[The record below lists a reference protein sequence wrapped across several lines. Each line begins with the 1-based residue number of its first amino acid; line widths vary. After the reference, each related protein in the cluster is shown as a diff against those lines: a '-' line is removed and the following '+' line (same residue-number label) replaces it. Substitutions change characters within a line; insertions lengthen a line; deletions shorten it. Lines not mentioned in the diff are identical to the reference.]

1 MNALNHP
8 YTFQSHQNAQGEE
21 SKPLELVPEIDAPR
35 FSEGDASRSPL
46 VSLVIPAYNEAAILQ
61 ENLNHLY
68 KHMIH
73 TAQKFRW
80 EFVIINDGSR
90 DETGRIAADFARDKS
105 NVVIVH
111 HPSNQGLGRALKS
124 GFAYAGGDYIITL
137 DIDLSYAPYHIER
150 LLEKILETQAH
161 IVVASPYMPGGK
173 VSNVPRLRKELSLW
187 ANRFLSLTDKRTLS
201 TFTGMVRIYD
211 AQFLK
216 GLNLKSTGMDI
227 NPEIIHKAQLLGAR
241 IEEAPAHL
249 HWVEGRG
256 EAQEATQGAQRPN
269 PRQSSMKIFRHT
281 WAILFYGFLFR
292 PVMFFIMPSVILF
305 LLSLYANTWAI
316 IHCISSYQKLAQLEH
331 FPDPTAAVANA
342 FQAAPHTFIL
352 GGMFLMLS
360 IQLFSLGILAVQSK
374 SYFEE
379 IYYLA
384 SAIFRQGA
392 QQSPQPDSTKLL

>member
-8 YTFQSHQNAQGEE
+8 SAFQAYQNAQAEE
-21 SKPLELVPEIDAPR
+21 SKPLELVPAID
-35 FSEGDASRSPL
+35 ELRSPL
-46 VSLVIPAYNEAAILQ
+46 ISLVIPAYNEAAILQ

-68 KHMIH
+68 EYMIQ

-90 DETGRIAADFARDKS
+90 DETGRIAADFARDKA

-137 DIDLSYAPYHIER
+137 DIDLSYAPYHIKI
-150 LLEKILETQAH
+150 LLDKILETQAQ
-161 IVVASPYMPGGK
+161 IVVASPYMPGGR

-216 GLNLKSTGMDI
+216 GLNLKSMGMDI
-227 NPEIIHKAQLLGAR
+227 NPEIIHKAQLLGVR

-249 HWVEGRG
+249 HWVEERG
-256 EAQEATQGAQRPN
+256 EAQGAQRPT

-292 PVMFFIMPSVILF
+292 PVMFFILPSIILF

-316 IHCISSYQKLAQLEH
+316 IHCISNYQKLLQLER
-331 FPDPTAAVANA
+331 FPDPTVAVANA

-392 QQSPQPDSTKLL
+392 QQSPQPGSTKLL

>member
-1 MNALNHP
+1 MDIKNQVNA
-8 YTFQSHQNAQGEE
+8 FQGYRNTGVVESGSVNAETDTQF
-21 SKPLELVPEIDAPR
+21 LRI
-35 FSEGDASRSPL
+35 
-46 VSLVIPAYNEAAILQ
+46 SLVIPAYNEAEILR
-61 ENLNHLY
+61 NHLEQLY
-68 KHMIH
+68 EYV
-73 TAQKFRW
+73 QQRSRVYEW

-90 DETGRIAADFARDKS
+90 DETGRIAAEFSRHKS
-105 NVVIVH
+105 NTVIVH
-111 HPSNQGLGRALKS
+111 HPYNQGLGRALKS
-124 GFAYAGGDYIITL
+124 GFAYATGDYIITL
-137 DIDLSYAPYHIER
+137 DIDLSYAPYHIDI
-150 LLEKILETQAH
+150 LLDKILATQAH

-201 TFTGMVRIYD
+201 TFTGMVRIYE

-249 HWVEGRG
+249 HWIEGRG
-256 EAQEATQGAQRPN
+256 DGQPARSRRPS

-292 PVMFFIMPSVILF
+292 PVMFFIMPSVVLF
-305 LLSLYANTWAI
+305 LLSLYANGWAI
-316 IHCISSYQKLAQLEH
+316 IHCISNYQKLSRQVP
-331 FPDPTAAVANA
+331 FPDPTVAVANA
-342 FQAAPHTFIL
+342 FQQAPHTFIL
-352 GGMFLMLS
+352 GGIFLMLS

-379 IYYLA
+379 IFYLA
-384 SAIFRQGA
+384 SAIYRQRSD
-392 QQSPQPDSTKLL
+392 QTQPRSQKDSMRSG

>member
-1 MNALNHP
+1 MKASNHLASLQN
-8 YTFQSHQNAQGEE
+8 YRNAQAKGSESLRPNLKPILETEE
-21 SKPLELVPEIDAPR
+21 PQPPLI
-35 FSEGDASRSPL
+35 
-46 VSLVIPAYNEAAILQ
+46 SLVIPAYNEAAILQ
-61 ENLNHLY
+61 ENLGHIYEHVLQN
-68 KHMIH
+68 
-73 TAQKFRW
+73 ADNFRW
-80 EFVIINDGSR
+80 ELVIVNDGSK
-90 DETGRIAADFARDKS
+90 DETGRIAADFARDKPD
-105 NVVIVH
+105 VLIVH

-137 DIDLSYAPYHIER
+137 DVDLSYAPYHIEI
-150 LLEKILETQAH
+150 LLDKILETQAQ

-211 AQFLK
+211 AHFLK

-249 HWVEGRG
+249 HWVEGLG
-256 EAQEATQGAQRPN
+256 MAEGARRSN

-305 LLSLYANTWAI
+305 LLSLYADTWAI
-316 IHCISSYQKLAQLEH
+316 IHCVSNYQKLALTER
-331 FPDPTAAVANA
+331 FPDLTVAVANA
-342 FQAAPHTFIL
+342 FQQAPHTFIL
-352 GGMFLMLS
+352 GGMLLMLS

-379 IYYLA
+379 IFYLA
-384 SAIFRQGA
+384 SAIYRQGA
-392 QQSPQPDSTKLL
+392 QQPSNHDSENSG